1 MSVQNITRRAGPYVG
16 TGLVSAYTFAFKV
29 FRPEDVK
36 VVRSES
42 ADASAQDEALK
53 FGTDYTVKLN
63 ANQDEK
69 AGGTVTLVSPL
80 AEGLRLSIL
89 SAITP
94 DQQMVL
100 TNHDGFLPT
109 TLNDSADKAIALI
122 QELQELLGR
131 GITVPATSG
140 KAPEE
145 LFEELLSAAKN
156 AQLSAE
162 EAQRFAEIC
171 EEIKQNIFIY
181 SWDIPHVVDTLDDV
195 EKYPYD
201 GFFAVGG
208 YGDPGHHGQD
218 ISNRFV
224 KARGST
230 ELRTLGERFSDVVNV
245 KDFGAKGDWKSDDT
259 AAFTAFESK
268 VKWQDVDL
276 LGGVYRV
283 TSLPNQNRY
292 RNGKFLMGGILYPT
306 DDIYSA
312 KITAVSTNDGNYNA
326 WPQDTAHTYKGA
338 LFSFYQT
345 DLGHNSDYAH
355 PVLAISV
362 DGGNSFP
369 YQQHLGTDKT
379 FGQIVS
385 SAAISDAGCQLAIM
399 RQGKGTT
406 YAADRTYRLLAR
418 RAFEY
423 LAFATDERTLT
434 AESVSGSEDIGLS
447 FSFNHGLVK
456 GDKLTFEYTNAT
468 VGGIDLSGEFTV
480 TEVVTL
486 QSVKVQKTETKT
498 IPAASE
504 SQTVAV
510 TEGGLRFN
518 EYSKFRELKVNG
530 VPFGTALKNLSGK
543 AQNPAMVHSMCIV
556 DDDVYC
562 CAHGGDYGGSYIVKI
577 SNVSLETRSLSL
589 KMLSQYGT
597 EGTLCHLG
605 NRVFLGGLRPE
616 GTSYPA
622 RFFTYDEKADR
633 VSLNDTRFG
642 ANRFLKSPFPVR
654 KVGDKVVFCFSD
666 NRATIP
672 GTTTRFEGTVPIYI
686 AYASISDILADT
698 SSFEGKLKYEKVA
711 DAFYSNT
718 SIGDGSAVGV
728 PSLTAI
734 GSNLYLFYSSE
745 HPATIADRDGYPHT
759 YCCRLD
765 FSSVLGYRN
774 KSPIPEIN
782 GPITTAFNGIN
793 RNYSSPDWQDIP
805 FNITLYF
812 SSGGTS
818 GATVTQGLAAEFSST
833 AAEATVRF
841 VDERVSGA
849 KPFSIGHNF
858 YRVRPSVLGTFKN
871 KAKTNEG
878 VGIAYSPNG
887 SRMADSFTV
896 VCRMNST
903 TQGTIEYGYGDV
915 NVQVDLERPI
925 NWLETE

>member
-1 MSVQNITRRAGPYVG
+1 MIEYVKRLAGPFTAEGATSLPFGFKIFDPTDVFVA
-16 TGLVSAYTFAFKV
+16 TSTDPNTSSTALVYGKDYSVKMN
-29 FRPEDVK
+29 ED
-36 VVRSES
+36 
-42 ADASAQDEALK
+42 QD
-53 FGTDYTVKLN
+53 TVP
-63 ANQDEK
+63 
-69 AGGTVTLVSPL
+69 GGTVVLSSPIST
-80 AEGLRLSIL
+80 GQVVVIG
-89 SAITP
+89 SAVAYT
-94 DQQMVL
+94 QNTQL
-100 TNHDGFLPT
+100 TNFSRFPPEIINESLDRIVVQIQQLVELTGRTISLPPTSNLTVSEFLD
-109 TLNDSADKAIALI
+109 N
-122 QELQELLGR
+122 
-131 GITVPATSG
+131 
-140 KAPEE
+140 
-145 LFEELLSAAKN
+145 LFNAAKSAAK
-156 AQLSAE
+156 SAE
-162 EAQRFAEIC
+162 EAKKFAQIC

-195 EKYPYD
+195 EKYPFD

-218 ISNRFV
+218 ISNRVV
-224 KARGST
+224 KASGST
-230 ELRTLGERFSDVVNV
+230 KLRTLGERFSDVVNV
-245 KDFGAKGDWKSDDT
+245 RDFGAKGDWKSDDT
-259 AAFTAFESK
+259 DAFTAFESK

-385 SAAISDAGCQLAIM
+385 SAGATDAGCQLAIM
-399 RQGKGTT
+399 RQGNGTT
-406 YAADRTYRLLAR
+406 YAADKTYRLLAR

-423 LAFATDERTLT
+423 LAFATDQRRLT
-434 AESVSGSEDIGLS
+434 AQSTSGSKDIVLS
-447 FSFNHGLVK
+447 FSFNHGLIK
-456 GDKLTFEYTNAT
+456 GDKLTFEYTNASA
-468 VGGIDLSGEFTV
+468 GGITFSGDFTV
-480 TEVVTL
+480 TEIVSL
-486 QSVKVQKTETKT
+486 QVAKVQKTETST
-498 IPAASE
+498 VPVASS
-504 SQTVAV
+504 SQTISI
-510 TEGGLRFN
+510 TQGGLRFN
-518 EYSKFRELKVNG
+518 EYAKFRELKVNG

-543 AQNPAMVHSMCIV
+543 TQNPAMIHSMCIV

-562 CAHGGDYGGSYIVKI
+562 CAHGGDYGGSYLVKI

-605 NRVFLGGLRPE
+605 NRIFLGGLRPE

-642 ANRFLKSPFPVR
+642 ANRFFKSPFPVR

-686 AYASISDILADT
+686 AYASITDILADT
-698 SSFEGKLKYEKVA
+698 SDFERKLKYEKVA
-711 DAFYSNT
+711 DAYYSNT

-745 HPATIADRDGYPHT
+745 HPAIIADRDGYPHT

-765 FSSVLGYRN
+765 FSSVLGYRDQ
-774 KSPIPEIN
+774 SPIHEIN

-812 SSGGTS
+812 PSGGIS

-833 AAEATVRF
+833 AAEATLRF
-841 VDERVSGA
+841 VDERISGA

-858 YRVRPSVLGTFKN
+858 YRVRPSALGTFKN

-878 VGIAYSPNG
+878 VGIAYAPNG
-887 SRMADSFTV
+887 SRKADSFKV
-896 VCRMNST
+896 VCRMNSIT